1 MNLGE
6 ESDRR
11 YESPEAALGAEAPG
25 PSPRP
30 FLPNSTEHPMPW
42 LSKLSQ
48 SCRPALPTRAWA
60 RCCDPS
66 QAGVGLHST
75 SRQGPRAPRWQ
86 LCGQLNGSSVPFLA
100 LHLLQEAP
108 ALTLGGGAQKSH
120 PQDRDQEQQQRRL
133 LGGWQDKHLPGHGG
147 PPSETRPAFAVAS
160 RSREKANHS
169 GVGKLP
175 LPGSDTFAPPRL
187 TLWVLYST
195 LMCSL

>member
-1 MNLGE
+1 MGAFGRSRDPCLPWRGILGPGHTP
-6 ESDRR
+6 RC
-11 YESPEAALGAEAPG
+11 PEAALGAEAPG

-75 SRQGPRAPRWQ
+75 SPQGPRASRWQ

-100 LHLLQEAP
+100 LHLLQEAS

-120 PQDRDQEQQQRRL
+120 GFPRDAGWSGSSTRGLDHASSLEMKQQEGR
-133 LGGWQDKHLPGHGG
+133 G
-147 PPSETRPAFAVAS
+147 
-160 RSREKANHS
+160 
-169 GVGKLP
+169 
-175 LPGSDTFAPPRL
+175 
-187 TLWVLYST
+187 
-195 LMCSL
+195 

>member
-11 YESPEAALGAEAPG
+11 YESPETALGAGAPG

-30 FLPNSTEHPMPW
+30 LLANSTEPPMPR

-48 SCRPALPTRAWA
+48 SCRPAFPTRAWA
-60 RCCDPS
+60 RGCDPS

-75 SRQGPRAPRWQ
+75 SPQGPRAPRWQ

-100 LHLLQEAP
+100 LYLLQEAP

-133 LGGWQDKHLPGHGG
+133 LGGWQDKHLPWTWGT
-147 PPSETRPAFAVAS
+147 PIRDQTCFPSGS
-160 RSREKANHS
+160 RSREEANHS

-175 LPGSDTFAPPRL
+175 LPASDTFAPPRL
-187 TLWVLYST
+187 TLWALYPT
-195 LMCSL
+195 LTCSL